1 MKKVITTKSFVLT
14 AYQYQALIELRSVVI
29 AVFQNKMKIS
39 CHCRQNNL
47 TFDLTHG
54 VCSLSENLK

>member
-29 AVFQNKMKIS
+29 AVFQNKMKIVS
-39 CHCRQNNL
+39 LPPKQ
-47 TFDLTHG
+47 FDL
-54 VCSLSENLK
+54 